1 MKTDI
6 LKECEGAEYIGISG
20 HIRPDGDCV
29 GSCMALYMYLTKVLP
44 EAHVYVYL
52 EPAAKTFTHIKRIDE
67 IDTEYTPA
75 QRYDVFFCLDT
86 EPGRLGKAE
95 SFYRGAARKINIDH
109 HLSNPGDGDLCVV
122 RPEVGS
128 CAEVL
133 YELLPKGDVDDDM
146 ALAIYLGM
154 IHDTGVFQYSNT
166 RPQTL
171 RTAAELIERNIDFP
185 NLIQESF
192 YQKSWNETRAAAW
205 VLLHAESL
213 FDGKAALG
221 HISLK
226 EMQECGVTTSD
237 LSGIVSE
244 LRNIGGV
251 ECAVFMYELPSGVCR
266 VSLRTGERIDAT
278 KIAGVFDGGGHARA
292 AGCNI
297 KGRFEEACARLLP
310 VLEQYVQ

>member
-1 MKTDI
+1 
-6 LKECEGAEYIGISG
+6 
-20 HIRPDGDCV
+20 
-29 GSCMALYMYLTKVLP
+29 MALYMYLTKMLP
-44 EAHVYVYL
+44 EAHLYVYL

-67 IDTEYTPA
+67 INTEYAPA
-75 QRYDVFFCLDT
+75 PHYDVFFCLDT

-95 SFYRGAARKINIDH
+95 SLYRSAARKINIDH

-133 YELLPKGDVDDDM
+133 YELLPKEDVDDDM

-251 ECAVFMYELPSGVCR
+251 ECAVFMYELPNGVCR

-297 KGRFEEACARLLP
+297 KGRFEEAYARLLP